1 MSKIN
6 TLQDFEKFM
15 NGEIEDCKDI
25 QLYKGDPSTPDTL
38 YDCLFTKVLFE
49 QYKNDMIKTFQMQE
63 SDTLDE
69 LLKSSYDKI
78 QLPKRSTSLSAGFDF
93 FSPFEFTL
101 KKGQTILIPTGI
113 RCLIHPTKF
122 LALVPRSGLGFKNR
136 LQLANTVGI
145 IDADYA
151 YADNE
156 GHIMIKIVYEGFE
169 EETIENITI
178 NNIFV
183 PCNFKQTTPESIT
196 IPEGKA
202 FCQGIVIPYGIDE
215 PILVQKKERKGG
227 FGSTDS
233 SN

>member
-1 MSKIN
+1 MSKID

-113 RCLIHPTKF
+113 RCLIHPTMF

-145 IDADYA
+145 IDADYVGIIA
-151 YADNE
+151 AVSSHIRIISNE
-156 GHIMIKIVYEGFE
+156 IVI
-169 EETIENITI
+169 IENISYVPFEDGLKI
-178 NNIFV
+178 CGSIIF
-183 PCNFKQTTPESIT
+183 FRK
-196 IPEGKA
+196 
-202 FCQGIVIPYGIDE
+202 CQQV
-215 PILVQKKERKGG
+215 VK
-227 FGSTDS
+227 
-233 SN
+233 